1 MPALLERI
9 IRSRFA
15 RLALSVALLGVGAWA
30 FFPHLMSRVAPSAFV
45 NAELTRVSAPIS
57 GKLLD
62 DMPRTG
68 TFFDRAGAVPLIEA
82 RALDQR
88 QLLDLTNQFDIA
100 NNKAKLARAQLE
112 EIASTD
118 ANLTSRL
125 GTFQLGM
132 MTRLKEELNEV
143 AAEKTGCH
151 VEAKL
156 RRDIGSRME
165 GLAKS
170 GLTSQIR
177 SSEAMANQ
185 EANATKCEMAES
197 RFLRLQS
204 ELTSA
209 QSGIYLRDGINDVPY
224 SQQQRDRL
232 MLRRQELESQVLAE
246 TSRADQIKGQ
256 IAAERHRMEV
266 TGHYDL
272 SVPADHIVWSVAAS
286 AGSSVTEGQTVLDL
300 ADCGRRFLVVELP
313 ERDFEKVKSGD
324 TASIRLVGSNEWRE
338 GRVRQV
344 RGSAARLDDRL
355 LAAQVAHTSGNNI
368 QIEVDIPRRV
378 ATSGQSGLCDI
389 GRLAEVRFNRIA
401 FDLRDR
407 LTALWDTWTG
417 KPASETT
424 AVGSRGQ

>member
-1 MPALLERI
+1 M
-9 IRSRFA
+9 
-15 RLALSVALLGVGAWA
+15 
-30 FFPHLMSRVAPSAFV
+30 
-45 NAELTRVSAPIS
+45 N
-57 GKLLD
+57 
-62 DMPRTG
+62 
-68 TFFDRAGAVPLIEA
+68 
-82 RALDQR
+82 
-88 QLLDLTNQFDIA
+88 
-100 NNKAKLARAQLE
+100 
-112 EIASTD
+112 
-118 ANLTSRL
+118 
-125 GTFQLGM
+125 
-132 MTRLKEELNEV
+132 RLKEELNEV
-143 AAEKTGCH
+143 AAEKTGCLA
-151 VEAKL
+151 EAKL
-156 RRDIGSRME
+156 RRDIGSRMGE
-165 GLAKS
+165 LAKS

-177 SSEAMANQ
+177 SAEATATQ
-185 EANATKCEMAES
+185 EANDTKCEMAGS
-197 RFLRLQS
+197 RFLRLQA

-246 TSRADQIKGQ
+246 TTRAEQIKGQ
-256 IAAERHRMEV
+256 IAAEQHRMEV
-266 TGHYDL
+266 TDHYDL

-313 ERDFEKVKSGD
+313 ERDFEQVKTGD

-355 LAAQVAHTSGNNI
+355 LAAQVPHTSGNNI

-389 GRLAEVRFNRIA
+389 GRLAEVRFNRMA
-401 FDLRDR
+401 FGLTER
-407 LTALWDTWTG
+407 LAALWDTWTR

-424 AVGSRGQ
+424 AVGSPGE